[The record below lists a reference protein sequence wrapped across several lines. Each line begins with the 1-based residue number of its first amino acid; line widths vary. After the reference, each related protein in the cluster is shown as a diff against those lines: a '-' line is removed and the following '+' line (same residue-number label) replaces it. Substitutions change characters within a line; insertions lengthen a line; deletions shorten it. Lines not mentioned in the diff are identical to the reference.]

1 MIVFTMVLRIAVNS
15 INVGWGEVAKSAIDW
30 RAKLAIYQYINSL
43 IITNNLLTVYDTTC
57 Y

>member
-1 MIVFTMVLRIAVNS
+1 MVLRIAVNS